1 MGKTTGFLEYPRQEG
16 PVVPPLERLGNFRE
30 FHHPLSPAAP
40 GTAGGPLH
48 GLRACPSARRA

>member
-30 FHHPLSPAAP
+30 FHRPLSPAAEVFVREVREKYD
-40 GTAGGPLH
+40 GGEQ
-48 GLRACPSARRA
+48 